1 VRLVN
6 TRQSPSKALYCFFN
20 VIIKRCETV
29 KALPRHLIMP
39 GYTIKNLNK
48 DKFNFKE
55 VDSKFL
61 EFLFTKSFEVKG
73 TQCSYTR
80 LLN

>member
-1 VRLVN
+1 
-6 TRQSPSKALYCFFN
+6 
-20 VIIKRCETV
+20 
-29 KALPRHLIMP
+29 MP